1 MSLRPVKEMPVSE
14 LYEGLRPLMFSI
26 AYRMVGSVSEAED
39 ITQEAF
45 LRFHRESK
53 EGTVIESPKA
63 TTALAGDD
71 ARTSMAFSHSIDAV
85 VSLNGVALSSAVAS
99 PASFAPT

>member
-45 LRFHRESK
+45 LRF
-53 EGTVIESPKA
+53 I
-63 TTALAGDD
+63 
-71 ARTSMAFSHSIDAV
+71 
-85 VSLNGVALSSAVAS
+85 AS
-99 PASFAPT
+99 RRRGP